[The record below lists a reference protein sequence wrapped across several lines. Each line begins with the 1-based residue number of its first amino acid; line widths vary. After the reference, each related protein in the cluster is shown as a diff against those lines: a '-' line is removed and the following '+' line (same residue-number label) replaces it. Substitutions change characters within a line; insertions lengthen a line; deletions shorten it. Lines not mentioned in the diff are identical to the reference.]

1 MSAEDQNVTDQDNNS
16 QAQQMQPEPVEQAQA
31 AESSPAAA
39 HPPEPQAQPKAVDAA
54 SGGFIWGTG
63 RRKKSVARV
72 RIRLGNGEFKING
85 RDVDEY
91 FRVERDR
98 LHVRQPLAV
107 TNSTNRLDVYVN
119 VIGGGTTGQAGAIV
133 LGLARALKAT
143 DPTNESVLR
152 DNHFLTRDAR
162 KVERKKYGRAGAR
175 RSFQFSKR

>member
-1 MSAEDQNVTDQDNNS
+1 MTDQDNNS
-16 QAQQMQPEPVEQAQA
+16 QAQQMHPEPAEQIQG
-31 AESSPAAA
+31 AEGPPPG
-39 HPPEPQAQPKAVDAA
+39 HHPEPHAQPKATHAA
-54 SGGFIWGTG
+54 SGGFVWGTG

-143 DPTNESVLR
+143 DPSHEPVLR

>member
-1 MSAEDQNVTDQDNNS
+1 MNAEDKNVTDQDNNS
-16 QAQQMQPEPVEQAQA
+16 QGPQMQPEPVEQTHA
-31 AESSPAAA
+31 AESSSPGHEPEPHARPKAAQAAA
-39 HPPEPQAQPKAVDAA
+39 
-54 SGGFIWGTG
+54 GGFVWGTG

-143 DPTNESVLR
+143 DPTHEPVLR